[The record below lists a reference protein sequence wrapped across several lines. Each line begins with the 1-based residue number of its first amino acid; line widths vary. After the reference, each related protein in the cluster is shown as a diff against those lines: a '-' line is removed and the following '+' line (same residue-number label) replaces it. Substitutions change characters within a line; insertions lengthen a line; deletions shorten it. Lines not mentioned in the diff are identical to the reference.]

1 MSFSSRV
8 KEELSYQAGN
18 AMHCRIAEMAAILS
32 MCGIVVLEETGKVS
46 IKIQTENLSVARKYF
61 TLAKKT
67 YNIDCDI
74 RIRSH
79 IHTGKNRTYIVEVC
93 DDYAAR
99 KVLSSVK
106 MMSGGEVVQGTDLL
120 VNPLIFQKAC
130 CKRAFLRGLFLCA
143 GSLSEPEKTYHFEIV
158 CTTRERAEQICDMMK
173 TFNIEGKWITRKKYF
188 VVYVKESAQIV
199 DMLNVMEA
207 HVSLMELEN
216 IRILKDMRNSVNRRV
231 NCETANISKT
241 VSAAVKQIEDISYI
255 RDQVG
260 FSELSEGL
268 REIAELR
275 LNYPEASLVELGKLL
290 STPVGKS
297 GVNHRLRKL
306 SLLADE
312 LRTDSGQKG

>member
-8 KEELSYQAGN
+8 KEELSYQTGS

-32 MCGIVVLEETGKVS
+32 MSGMLSLEENGKVS
-46 IKIQTENLSVARKYF
+46 VKIHTENLAVARKYF

-79 IHTGKNRTYIVEVC
+79 IHTGKNRTYIIEVR

-99 KVLSSVK
+99 KILSSVK
-106 MMSGGEVVQGTDLL
+106 LMNDRNQIESGYPFVF
-120 VNPLIFQKAC
+120 PLIFQKAC
-130 CKRAFLRGLFLCA
+130 CKRAFLRGVFLCT
-143 GSLSEPEKTYHFEIV
+143 GSISEPEKTYHFEVV
-158 CTTRERAEQICDMMK
+158 CTTQERAEQICDMMK
-173 TFNIEGKWITRKKYF
+173 TFNIDGKWITRKKYF
-188 VVYVKESAQIV
+188 VVYIKEASQIV

-241 VSAAVKQIEDISYI
+241 VSAAVKQIEDITYI
-255 RDQVG
+255 REHVG

-268 REIAELR
+268 KEIAQLR
-275 LNYPEASLVELGKLL
+275 LDYPEASLVELGKLL

-306 SLLADE
+306 SILADE
-312 LRTDSGQKG
+312 LRASNGQKG

>member
-120 VNPLIFQKAC
+120 VNPLIFQKVC
-130 CKRAFLRGLFLCA
+130 CKRSFLRGLFLCA

>member
-188 VVYVKESAQIV
+188 VVYIKEASQIV

-241 VSAAVKQIEDISYI
+241 VSAAVKQIEDITYI
-255 RDQVG
+255 REHLG

-268 REIAELR
+268 KEIAQLR
-275 LNYPEASLVELGKLL
+275 LDYPEASLVELGKLL

-306 SLLADE
+306 SILADE
-312 LRTDSGQKG
+312 LRASNGQKG

>member
-8 KEELSYQAGN
+8 KEELSYQSGS
-18 AMHCRIAEMAAILS
+18 AMHCRIAEIAAIIS
-32 MCGIVVLEETGKVS
+32 MCGLIRLEENGKAS
-46 IKIQTENLSVARKYF
+46 IKVQTENIAVARKYF

-79 IHTGKNRTYIVEVC
+79 IHTGKNRTYVVEVR

-99 KVLSSVK
+99 KILSSIK
-106 MMSGGEVVQGTDLL
+106 MMNGSVIVSGEYPL
-120 VNPLIFQKAC
+120 VTPLIFQKAC

-158 CTTRERAEQICDMMK
+158 CTTQERAEQICDMMK

-188 VVYVKESAQIV
+188 VVYVKEAAQIV

-255 RDQVG
+255 RDHVG
-260 FSELSEGL
+260 FSGLSEGL
-268 REIAELR
+268 KEIAELR
-275 LNYPEASLVELGKLL
+275 LKYPEASLAELGKLL

-306 SLLADE
+306 SIMADE
-312 LRTDSGQKG
+312 LRSDEEQKG

>member
-8 KEELSYQAGN
+8 KEELSYQTGS
-18 AMHCRIAEMAAILS
+18 AMHCRIAEMAAIMS
-32 MCGIVVLEETGKVS
+32 MSGMIFMEENGKVS
-46 IKIQTENLSVARKYF
+46 IKIQTENLAVARKYF

-67 YNIDCDI
+67 YNLDCTG
-74 RIRSH
+74 RVRNH
-79 IHTGKNRTYIVEVC
+79 IHTGKNRTYIVEVQ

-99 KVLSSVK
+99 KILSSVK
-106 MMSGGEVVQGTDLL
+106 LMNGSEIVTGEHPFVSPL
-120 VNPLIFQKAC
+120 VFQKAC
-130 CKRAFLRGLFLCA
+130 CKRAFMRGVFLCT
-143 GSLSEPEKTYHFEIV
+143 GSLSEPEKTYHFEMV
-158 CTTRERAEQICDMMK
+158 CTTQERAEHICDMMK
-173 TFNIEGKWITRKKYF
+173 TFNIDGKWIIRKKYF
-188 VVYVKESAQIV
+188 VVYIKEASQIV

-241 VSAAVKQIEDISYI
+241 VSAAVKQIEDITFI

-260 FSELSEGL
+260 FGGLSEGL
-268 REIAELR
+268 KEIAQVR
-275 LNYPEASLVELGKLL
+275 LDYPEASLIELGKLL

-306 SLLADE
+306 SILADE
-312 LRTDSGQKG
+312 LRASMEQKG